1 MGSLDNTDVQRV
13 ENNHSGGYKGN
24 LAPDYKST
32 RGMDVGGVRYLFKE
46 VVAALSMPA
55 PAIYR
60 RVRAS

>member
-1 MGSLDNTDVQRV
+1 MG
-13 ENNHSGGYKGN
+13 
-24 LAPDYKST
+24 
-32 RGMDVGGVRYLFKE
+32 VGGVRYLFKE